1 MMFLNIEGLFRG
13 KDKWKKVNFLRE
25 TASEEKPEIIFITE
39 SHLNDEIENK
49 EIAIPDYSILAERR
63 ARCRLYFVYSSR
75 YYFSIL
81 GNFLGGGGCQ
91 GTYFYVFKNLK
102 VYLKIVI

>member
-49 EIAIPDYSILAERR
+49 EIAIPDYSIYRSDRVNRKQGGVAMYLREP
-63 ARCRLYFVYSSR
+63 LMIEELTIKQ
-75 YYFSIL
+75 FSNSTCETLI
-81 GNFLGGGGCQ
+81 
-91 GTYFYVFKNLK
+91 V
-102 VYLKIVI
+102 KIK